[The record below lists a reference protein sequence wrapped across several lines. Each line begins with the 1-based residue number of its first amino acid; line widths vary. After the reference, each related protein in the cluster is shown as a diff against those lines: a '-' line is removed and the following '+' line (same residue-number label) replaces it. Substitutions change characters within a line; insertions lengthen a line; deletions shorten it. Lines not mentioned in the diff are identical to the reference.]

1 MLKCHDSMPKKHAT
15 YDGHKRLGKENLPG
29 LAYLRGLARAVPYGR
44 GLENRTGRPDRA
56 GLLVR

>member
-1 MLKCHDSMPKKHAT
+1 MPKKHAT